1 MSGAAKIVL
10 ATAQSKSRANLVN
23 DRWLLTDNWQPN
35 LHVISVVRI
44 VTGELRP
51 ALQKEN
57 CRFINDSDLARL
69 FLLSNRD
76 VPMVS
81 HGRKWRIDA
90 PHACFADFET

>member
-1 MSGAAKIVL
+1 M
-10 ATAQSKSRANLVN
+10 
-23 DRWLLTDNWQPN
+23 
-35 LHVISVVRI
+35 
-44 VTGELRP
+44 TGELRP

-81 HGRKWRIDA
+81 HGRERRIDA
-90 PHACFADFET
+90 PHARFADFET